1 MKVIPKNELIILL
14 QKGLSGKEDISKE
27 FMDDIFE
34 TYGDDYYKDGS
45 WSAYE
50 LSNTNTKRKDLMR
63 EHLGETKH
71 PFPENVGD
79 LCEMN
84 VDGTWIRG
92 KIVDGY
98 RFRDGIVTIKDES
111 GNEYWCGADR
121 KDLYRQV

>member
-14 QKGLSGKEDISKE
+14 QKGFPDKENISKD
-27 FMDDIFE
+27 FIE
-34 TYGDDYYKDGS
+34 TVFDLYGDDYYKDGS
-45 WSAYE
+45 WSQYE
-50 LSNTNTKRKDLMR
+50 LSNSNIKRKEFLR
-63 EHLGETKH
+63 EHQGETKH

-92 KIVDGY
+92 RIVDGY

>member
-34 TYGDDYYKDGS
+34 TYGDDYYKDSS
-45 WSAYE
+45 WSPYE
-50 LSNTNTKRKDLMR
+50 LVNANIKRKEFLR